1 MKMFEIFMISGK
13 IASHFKRKIKQC
25 QKFIKNHTNALIR
38 FFLPFL
44 ILFFGSSGFLV
55 GKNKRYEGTSY
66 CM

>member
-44 ILFFGSSGFLV
+44 ILFF
-55 GKNKRYEGTSY
+55 
-66 CM
+66 